1 MRKGPNG
8 PLSHWPMA
16 GQLAKADSQEARHY
30 AIMLIRLVRYTHRMS
45 KRLQVILSDEEY
57 EELRLVSSTEGMTVS
72 EWVRGALRKMRRDRS
87 LLAADGKLDAVRAA
101 MRHDFPSG
109 EITTM
114 LGEIEAGYER

>member
-1 MRKGPNG
+1 
-8 PLSHWPMA
+8 
-16 GQLAKADSQEARHY
+16 
-30 AIMLIRLVRYTHRMS
+30 MS